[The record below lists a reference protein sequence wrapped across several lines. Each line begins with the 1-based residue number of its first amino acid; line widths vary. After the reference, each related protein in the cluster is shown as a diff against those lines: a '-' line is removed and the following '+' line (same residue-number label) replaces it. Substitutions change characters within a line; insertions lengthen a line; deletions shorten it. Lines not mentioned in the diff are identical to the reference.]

1 MVTYEGLFLLGA
13 LIVSIIA
20 LVVDIQTKK
29 EMTAH
34 LSKDNGHF
42 FGLF

>member
-29 EMTAH
+29 
-34 LSKDNGHF
+34 K
-42 FGLF
+42 